1 MACGNNDYLDM
12 SQLLNRREMFSRV
25 GTGLTGIALSSLLA
39 DEVAAMGQK
48 AQNKLIQRPH
58 HRPKATAV
66 IQLFQHGG
74 PSHMDLLDPKPVL
87 NQQDGKPMP
96 KEFDDLVKLTKHG
109 GLMGTPYKFH
119 RAGECGVEYSEI
131 LPHTAQCADDIAIVR
146 SMFSEHN
153 NHEQAL
159 WHMHTGR
166 TVSGRPTIGA
176 WVNFALGS
184 ENKNL
189 PAYVVLRND
198 NSLPVDGTRNWSAG
212 FLPPR
217 YQGVH
222 FRNSGTPVLHLE
234 PSKEISK
241 ELQDLRFEL
250 LKKVNSRHK
259 QENPSLDAELEARIA
274 SYELAGRMQLTA
286 AEALDV
292 SAESKA
298 TQEMYGL
305 NNPKCASYGKRCLMA
320 RRLVERGVRYVQI
333 LIRGQ
338 MWDTHS
344 DNAKRTKECCLETDQ
359 PAAAL
364 LRDLKQRGLLDSTLV
379 FWGGEFGRT
388 PVSQGGAGRDH
399 HKQGFSLWL
408 AGGGIKGGQA
418 YGATDDFGYYVTENK
433 TPVADLHATILHLL
447 GLNDKRLVYHKN
459 GLEERLTSI
468 HDAHVIQPL
477 IA

>member
-1 MACGNNDYLDM
+1 MACGNNDYLDL

-25 GTGLTGIALSSLLA
+25 GTGLTGVALSSLLA
-39 DEVAAMGQK
+39 DELGASESNNVPFQG
-48 AQNKLIQRPH
+48 PH
-58 HRPKATAV
+58 YRPKATAV

-87 NQQDGKPMP
+87 NAQDGKPMP

-109 GLMGTPYKFH
+109 GLMGSPYKFH
-119 RAGECGVEYSEI
+119 RSGESGVEYSEI
-131 LPHTAQCADDIAIVR
+131 LPHTAQCADDIAVVR
-146 SMFSEHN
+146 SMYSEHN

-166 TVSGRPTIGA
+166 TISGRPTIGA
-176 WVNFALGS
+176 WVNYALGS

-198 NSLPVDGTRNWSAG
+198 SSLPVDGTRNWSAG

-217 YQGVH
+217 FQGVH
-222 FRNSGTPVLHLE
+222 FRHTGSPVLHLE
-234 PSKEISK
+234 PTKGVSK
-241 ELQDLRFEL
+241 ELQDLRFDL

-259 QENPSLDAELEARIA
+259 QENPALDAELEARIA

-298 TQEMYGL
+298 TQESYGL

-320 RRLVERGVRYVQI
+320 RRLIERGVRYVQV

-344 DNAKRTKECCLETDQ
+344 DNANLTKNCCLETDQ

-364 LRDLKQRGLLDSTLV
+364 LKDLKQRGLLDSTLV

-399 HKQGFSLWL
+399 HKQGFSVWL
-408 AGGGIKGGQA
+408 AGGGVKGGQT
-418 YGATDDFGYYVTENK
+418 YGATDDFGYHAIENK

-447 GLNDKRLVYHKN
+447 GLDDKRVVYHKN
-459 GLEERLTSI
+459 GLEDRLTSI
-468 HDAHVIQPL
+468 HDARVIEPL